1 MATLTTRGN
10 SFVIDG
16 KPTRLVGYSNYGLLY
31 HPEFNALERWL
42 DHLASH
48 GVNLM
53 REWVVPLPE
62 HWGKAVQPIVKRNNG
77 KYDFTALEPRFWQ
90 FFHRLATEAGKRK
103 IILEITLWDH
113 YSMKGAPDF
122 AHNPLHQKLGGFI
135 TPTANGTAFPD
146 FYRPGPVR
154 QAIADHSKRLL
165 AELGKHW
172 NIIIE
177 PMNEPGRTGASADD
191 VTHWHEVFYGW
202 AKQVAPALPIAPN
215 LVYEPLDA
223 NAPERIYPRFDHPD
237 VAAVSLHA
245 GAVSWQPDQPCS
257 VASDVVTGVRN

>member
-90 FFHRLATEAGKRK
+90 FFHRLATEA
-103 IILEITLWDH
+103 
-113 YSMKGAPDF
+113 S
-122 AHNPLHQKLGGFI
+122 HQH
-135 TPTANGTAFPD
+135 P
-146 FYRPGPVR
+146 
-154 QAIADHSKRLL
+154 S
-165 AELGKHW
+165 
-172 NIIIE
+172 
-177 PMNEPGRTGASADD
+177 ASA
-191 VTHWHEVFYGW
+191 
-202 AKQVAPALPIAPN
+202 
-215 LVYEPLDA
+215 
-223 NAPERIYPRFDHPD
+223 
-237 VAAVSLHA
+237 
-245 GAVSWQPDQPCS
+245 
-257 VASDVVTGVRN
+257 